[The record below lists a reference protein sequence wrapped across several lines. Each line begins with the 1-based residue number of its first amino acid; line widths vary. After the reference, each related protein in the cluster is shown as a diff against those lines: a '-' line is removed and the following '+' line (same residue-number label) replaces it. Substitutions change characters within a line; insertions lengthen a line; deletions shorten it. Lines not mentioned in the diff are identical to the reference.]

1 MGGIADIVTQVDK
14 SKFWAGTKF
23 RATGSK
29 FRAVGSKFRA
39 AGSNFRAG
47 KTEFAWR
54 KWRKMLGRI
63 GTQITR
69 KYAHNL
75 FIDVYTINLY
85 SIPN

>member
-29 FRAVGSKFRA
+29 FRA

-47 KTEFAWR
+47 KREFAWR
-54 KWRKMLGRI
+54 EWRKMLGRI
-63 GTQITR
+63 GAQITR
-69 KYAHNL
+69 KYARNL
-75 FIDVYTINLY
+75 YIDVYTINLY